1 MPVELEEDFR
11 DRHGFALFL
20 PRCLPSP
27 GRGLASPASVRLVV
41 QADAQP
47 GPFSGLSLQD
57 GPSCIPIPSMGSPCQ
72 VRAPPWSRV
81 PHSRARSPP
90 PPSLPIPILWCII
103 YRHRSLAGP
112 AAPRGNRRA
121 AGSGPFLEMLG
132 CHCST
137 AAPPKWAGAGDS
149 GLSGVLVPFSA
160 TGRGLGTSDVGLSR
174 VQAALQAA
182 ALAARCTGGR
192 RWSPGCWG
200 PHGWAGLSDQQFICS
215 SQFVSHRNNNFL
227 PFPAGETPGP
237 FQLRSYQQ
245 LISGKSFGQP
255 GRGLLFQEGR
265 DVLGDGKSLR
275 RTAAVPAVCPARQ
288 RDINRKRP

>member
-1 MPVELEEDFR
+1 MPPEPWQGAGIACQRAAGGPSGCSTRTIFWPEFAGWPQLHPHPI
-11 DRHGFALFL
+11 HGITL
-20 PRCLPSP
+20 
-27 GRGLASPASVRLVV
+27 
-41 QADAQP
+41 P
-47 GPFSGLSLQD
+47 GPGTPLVPCTPQL
-57 GPSCIPIPSMGSPCQ
+57 GPL
-72 VRAPPWSRV
+72 
-81 PHSRARSPP
+81 PP

>member
-1 MPVELEEDFR
+1 MAP
-11 DRHGFALFL
+11 A
-20 PRCLPSP
+20 
-27 GRGLASPASVRLVV
+27 ASPSH
-41 QADAQP
+41 
-47 GPFSGLSLQD
+47 
-57 GPSCIPIPSMGSPCQ
+57 
-72 VRAPPWSRV
+72 PWDH
-81 PHSRARSPP
+81 PARSGHPPGTMYPTAGPAPP
-90 PPSLPIPILWCII
+90 PPTPIPILWCVI
-103 YRHRSLAGP
+103 YWHCSLAGP
-112 AAPRGNRRA
+112 AALCGNRRA
-121 AGSGPFLEMLG
+121 ARSGPFLEMLG

-137 AAPPKWAGAGDS
+137 AAPPKWAGAGDG

-160 TGRGLGTSDVGLSR
+160 TGHGLGASDMGLSGVHVPFPVMGHGLGTSDMGLSR

-182 ALAARCTGGR
+182 ALAARCTGGPW
-192 RWSPGCWG
+192 WSVGCWG
-200 PHGWAGLSDQQFICS
+200 PHGWAGLSDQPFICS

-275 RTAAVPAVCPARQ
+275 RTATVPAVCPARQ

>member
-1 MPVELEEDFR
+1 MPPEPWQGAGIACQRAAGGPSGCSTRTIFWPEFAGWPQLHPHPI
-11 DRHGFALFL
+11 HGITL
-20 PRCLPSP
+20 PGP
-27 GRGLASPASVRLVV
+27 GTPLVPCTP
-41 QADAQP
+41 QP
-47 GPFSGLSLQD
+47 GPL
-57 GPSCIPIPSMGSPCQ
+57 
-72 VRAPPWSRV
+72 
-81 PHSRARSPP
+81 HPP